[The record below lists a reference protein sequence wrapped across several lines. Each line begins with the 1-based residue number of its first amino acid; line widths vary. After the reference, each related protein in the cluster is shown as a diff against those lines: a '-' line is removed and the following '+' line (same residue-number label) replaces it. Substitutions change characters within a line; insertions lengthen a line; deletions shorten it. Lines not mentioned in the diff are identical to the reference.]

1 MEKVELI
8 GLVFG
13 IVVLTIILRLYCQFK
28 RKNNLSKTG
37 LTELLLIIGVSGSGK
52 SSIAKKLCEKYN
64 FQEIASHTTRDK
76 RKGEKSQFDVSEGE
90 RPDYIFVSKTDFQE
104 MVNKGEF
111 IENIEFGGNFYGVHK
126 SRILTSSRIALVVEP
141 EGAKQITKFYENDT
155 SVYLTKIYLNISIET
170 QVKRMLDRG
179 DTQEMIDKRLSFV
192 DIRERAGEINFDLV
206 FNTEKYSADKITS
219 LINSSIE
226 E

>member
-1 MEKVELI
+1 MEKVELTWFVI
-8 GLVFG
+8 SIVF
-13 IVVLTIILRLYCQFK
+13 LTMIWILNNQLK
-28 RKNNLSKTG
+28 RQNLLSKEG
-37 LTELLLIIGVSGSGK
+37 ITELLLIIGVSGSGK
-52 SSIAKKLCEKYN
+52 STIAKKLCEKYS

-90 RPDYIFVSKTDFQE
+90 RPDYIFVSKADFQE

-126 SRILTSSRIALVVEP
+126 SRILTGSRIALVVEP
-141 EGAKQITKFYENDT
+141 EGAKQISKFYENDKT
-155 SVYLTKIYLNISIET
+155 VNLTKIYLDISLET
-170 QVKRMLDRG
+170 QTKRMLDRG
-179 DTQEMIDKRLSFV
+179 DTQEMIDKRLSFD
-192 DIRERAGEINFDLV
+192 DIRERASEINFDLV

>member
-8 GLVFG
+8 GLVIG
-13 IVVLTIILRLYCQFK
+13 IVALTMIFILYYQFK
-28 RKNNLSKTG
+28 RKNNLSKKS

-52 SSIAKKLCEKYN
+52 STIAKKLCEKYS

-90 RPDYIFVSKTDFQE
+90 KPDYIFVSRADFQE

-111 IENIEFGGNFYGVHK
+111 IENVEFGGNFYGVHK
-126 SRILTSSRIALVVEP
+126 SRILSGSRIVLVVEP

-155 SVYLTKIYLNISIET
+155 SVNLTKIYLDISLET
-170 QVKRMLDRG
+170 QTNRMLDRG
-179 DTQEMIDKRLSFV
+179 DTQEMIDKRLSFD
-192 DIRERAGEINFDLV
+192 DIRERAKELSFDLI
-206 FNTEKYSADKITS
+206 FNTEKYSADKIAY
-219 LINSSIE
+219 LINASIE

>member
-8 GLVFG
+8 GLVIG
-13 IVVLTIILRLYCQFK
+13 IVALTMIFILYYQFK
-28 RKNNLSKTG
+28 RKNNLSKKS

-52 SSIAKKLCEKYN
+52 STIAKKLCEKYS

-90 RPDYIFVSKTDFQE
+90 RPDYIFVSKADFQE

-111 IENIEFGGNFYGVHK
+111 IENVEFGGNFYGVHK
-126 SRILTSSRIALVVEP
+126 SRILSGSRIVLVVEP
-141 EGAKQITKFYENDT
+141 EGAKQITKFYENDS
-155 SVYLTKIYLNISIET
+155 SVNLTKIHLDISLET
-170 QVKRMLDRG
+170 QTNRMLDRG
-179 DTQEMIDKRLSFV
+179 DTQEMIDKRLSFD
-192 DIRERAGEINFDLV
+192 DIRERAKELSFDLI
-206 FNTEKYSADKITS
+206 FNTEKYSADKIAY
-219 LINSSIE
+219 LINASIE